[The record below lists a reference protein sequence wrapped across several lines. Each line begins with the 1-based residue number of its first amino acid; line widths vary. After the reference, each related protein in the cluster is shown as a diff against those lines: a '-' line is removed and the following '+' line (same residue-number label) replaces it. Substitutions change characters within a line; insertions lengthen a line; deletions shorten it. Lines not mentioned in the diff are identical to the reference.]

1 MKNTMLYQS
10 ALAVTFLVTAYAC
23 NKPPEYPIEP
33 NISFKTIESYPVFN
47 QGVKK
52 DSLIIVTR
60 FEDGDG
66 DLGLSS
72 EDVNNPPYSE
82 GNNNLN
88 YLVETFV
95 KKPGAA
101 SFEKI
106 DLPATSGRFFRLS
119 PDNRVGPL
127 EGDLRYSGIKIPA
140 QNIFNLKA
148 GDQIKFRVQIRD
160 RALHLSNTIETEAHT
175 IIFP

>member
-1 MKNTMLYQS
+1 MKNILLYQS
-10 ALAVTFLVTAYAC
+10 FPFLALLATVFAC
-23 NKPPEYPIEP
+23 NKPPVYPVEP
-33 NISFKTIESYPVFN
+33 NIKFKEIQSYPVFN
-47 QGVKK
+47 QGTRK
-52 DSLIIVTR
+52 DSLVIVTR

-66 DLGLSS
+66 DLGLTAEEVKS
-72 EDVNNPPYSE
+72 PPYNQ
-82 GNNNLN
+82 GNNDLN

-95 KKPGAA
+95 KKQGSA

-106 DLPATSGRFFRLS
+106 DLPATSGRFFHLS
-119 PDNRVGPL
+119 PDHRVGPL

-160 RALHLSNTIETEAHT
+160 RALHASNLVETDVHT
-175 IIFP
+175 IRFP

>member
-1 MKNTMLYQS
+1 MKNTLLYPP
-10 ALAVTFLVTAYAC
+10 ALLLAILLTAFGC
-23 NKPPEYPIEP
+23 NKPPEYPVEP
-33 NISFKTIESYPVFN
+33 NISFKAIEHYPVFT

-72 EDVNNPPYSE
+72 EEVNHPPYNQ
-82 GNNNLN
+82 GDNNLN

-95 KKPGAA
+95 KRQGAT
-101 SFEKI
+101 SFEEI

-127 EGDLRYSGIKIPA
+127 EGDLRYSGIKVPA

-148 GDQIKFRVQIRD
+148 GDLIKFRVQIRD
-160 RALHLSNTIETEAHT
+160 RALHLSNTVETSAHT
-175 IIFP
+175 IVFP

>member
-1 MKNTMLYQS
+1 MKNTLLYHS
-10 ALAVTFLVTAYAC
+10 CLVLTLLATAFAC
-23 NKPPEYPIEP
+23 NKPPVYPNEPHIE
-33 NISFKTIESYPVFN
+33 FKNIESYPVFN
-47 QGVKK
+47 QNTKK

-66 DLGLSS
+66 DLGLTADEVKS
-72 EDVNNPPYSE
+72 PPYNE
-82 GNNNLN
+82 GNNDLN

-95 KKPGAA
+95 KRQGEV
-101 SFEKI
+101 SFQKI

-140 QNIFNLKA
+140 QNIFNLKT
-148 GDQIKFRVQIRD
+148 GDEIKFRVQIRD
-160 RALHLSNTIETEAHT
+160 RALNASNMVETEVHS
-175 IIFP
+175 IRFP